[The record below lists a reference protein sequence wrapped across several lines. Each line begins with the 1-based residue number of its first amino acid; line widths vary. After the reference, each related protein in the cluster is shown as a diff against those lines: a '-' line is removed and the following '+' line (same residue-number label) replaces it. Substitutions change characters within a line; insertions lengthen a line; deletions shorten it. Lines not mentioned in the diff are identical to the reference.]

1 MHWISNGNSDWLL
14 LDDNLSYFLDLANYR
29 LNADRFSEYIVADF
43 ILLLV
48 VACQE
53 MVFRDEGE
61 NHAAGDNQSIYKDG
75 RYILK
80 KDNPRDNFIAE
91 QKSHVDFIKC
101 IVFMYGHW
109 ITLVLFVISKSF
121 ICTK

>member
-1 MHWISNGNSDWLL
+1 MVFIIIFAFINSNIIKWLLEYPWMHWISNGNSDWLL

-61 NHAAGDNQSIYKDG
+61 NHPAGDNQSIYKDG

-80 KDNPRDNFIAE
+80 RTTPE
-91 QKSHVDFIKC
+91 T
-101 IVFMYGHW
+101 
-109 ITLVLFVISKSF
+109 TL
-121 ICTK
+121 